1 MDIKLESLTGK
12 SKSAKVGKIN
22 IKVGDNI
29 KLNEVLLQLE
39 TNKGNSPVKAKGN
52 YKIEEI
58 KIEEGQEVKIGDT
71 LFIVSGEELPKETK
85 KVDYFG
91 NLIQGKKEKL
101 SIDLLVIGAGPG
113 GYVSAIYGAK
123 KGLDT
128 VIVERDNLGGTCLN
142 VGCIPT
148 KALVKSAEAYNEAIN
163 GEEFGF
169 EIKDINL
176 DMKKVIARKDRIRNN
191 LVGGIEYLL
200 NKNNIRLIKG
210 QASFIDNHNVIVK
223 KGRDEYTIEAKN
235 IIIATGSTIS
245 KINIPGIDLPFVLNS
260 TKALSSTELP
270 RSITIIGGGVIGM
283 EFAFLYSNFGVKVN
297 VVEYE
302 NRILNMID
310 LDVSEEIL
318 DIAKSKGIS
327 VYTSS
332 KVTRIEKSESGEGVV
347 IFENEDKEKMIVSEK
362 VLVAIGREPNM
373 DELNIENTDIELN
386 DRNRG
391 IKVQDNLKT
400 NVEGIYAIGDVNNKI
415 QLAHVASHQ
424 GIIAVDN
431 ILGENKDMQYECIP
445 NVIFTAPEIASVGL
459 TEKQCIDKKLNIKIS
474 KFPFS
479 ANGKALT
486 MGQEYGFIK
495 IIKDLDSNKIVGG
508 SIIGADASSLISTL
522 TLIIQQNISEEM
534 IAETIFAHPTTG
546 EVVHE
551 AVLGLSIGAIHYNE

>member
-12 SKSAKVGKIN
+12 NKSAKVGKIN
-22 IKVGDNI
+22 IKVGDEVR
-29 KLNEVLLQLE
+29 LNDILLQVE
-39 TNKGNSPVKAKGN
+39 TNKGNSPIKAKGS

-58 KIEEGQEVKIGDT
+58 KIKEGQEIKIGDI
-71 LFIVSGEELPKETK
+71 LFVVSGEESIKETK

-91 NLIQGKKEKL
+91 SLIQGKKEKL

-123 KGLDT
+123 KGLNT
-128 VIVERDNLGGTCLN
+128 VIVEKDNLGGTCLN

-148 KALVKSAEAYNEAIN
+148 KALVKSAEAYNEALN

-169 EIKDINL
+169 EVKEINL
-176 DMKKVIARKDRIRNN
+176 DMKKVIARKDKVKNN
-191 LVGGIEYLL
+191 LVGGIDYLL
-200 NKNNIRLIKG
+200 NKNDIRIIRG
-210 QASFIDNHNVIVK
+210 QASFIDNHKVIVK

-235 IIIATGSTIS
+235 IIIATGSKIS
-245 KINIPGIDLPFVLNS
+245 KINIPGIELPFVLNS
-260 TKALSSTELP
+260 TEALSNTELP
-270 RSITIIGGGVIGM
+270 KSITIIGGGVIGM

-302 NRILNMID
+302 NRILNMVD

-318 DIAKSKGIS
+318 DIAKSRGIGI
-327 VYTSS
+327 YTSS
-332 KVTRIEKSESGEGVV
+332 KVTRIEKSESGEGIVV
-347 IFENEDKEKMIVSEK
+347 FENQDKEKLLVSEK
-362 VLVAIGREPNM
+362 VLVAIGREPNIE
-373 DELNIENTDIELN
+373 DLNIENTDIELN

-391 IKVQDNLKT
+391 IKVQDDLKT

-424 GIIAVDN
+424 GIIAIDN
-431 ILGENKDMQYECIP
+431 ILGESKKIEYDCIP

-459 TEKQCIDKKLNIKIS
+459 TEKQCIDKNINIKIS

-486 MGQEYGFIK
+486 MGQEAGFIK

-508 SIIGADASSLISTL
+508 TIIGADASSLISTL
-522 TLIIQQNISEEM
+522 TLIVQQNISEEK

-546 EVVHE
+546 EVIHE

>member
-12 SKSAKVGKIN
+12 NKSAKVGKIN
-22 IKVGDNI
+22 IKVGDEVR
-29 KLNEVLLQLE
+29 LNDILLQVE
-39 TNKGNSPVKAKGN
+39 TNKGNSPIKAKGS

-58 KIEEGQEVKIGDT
+58 KIKEGQEIKIGDI
-71 LFIVSGEELPKETK
+71 LFVVSGEESIKETK

-91 NLIQGKKEKL
+91 SLIQGKKEKL

-113 GYVSAIYGAK
+113 GYVSAIYGVK
-123 KGLDT
+123 KGLNT
-128 VIVERDNLGGTCLN
+128 VIVEKDNLGGTCLN

-148 KALVKSAEAYNEAIN
+148 KALVKSAEAYNEALN

-169 EIKDINL
+169 EVKEINL
-176 DMKKVIARKDRIRNN
+176 DMKKVIARKDKVKNN
-191 LVGGIEYLL
+191 LVGGIDYLL
-200 NKNNIRLIKG
+200 NKNDIRIIRG
-210 QASFIDNHNVIVK
+210 QASFIDNHKVIVK

-235 IIIATGSTIS
+235 IIIATGSKIS
-245 KINIPGIDLPFVLNS
+245 KINIPGIELPFVLNS
-260 TKALSSTELP
+260 TEALSNTELP
-270 RSITIIGGGVIGM
+270 KSITIIGGGVIGM
-283 EFAFLYSNFGVKVN
+283 EFAFLYSNFGIKVN

-302 NRILNMID
+302 NRILNMVD

-318 DIAKSKGIS
+318 DIAKSRGIGI
-327 VYTSS
+327 YTSS
-332 KVTRIEKSESGEGVV
+332 KVTRIEKSESGEGIVV
-347 IFENEDKEKMIVSEK
+347 FENQDKEKLLVSEK
-362 VLVAIGREPNM
+362 VLVAIGREPNIE
-373 DELNIENTDIELN
+373 DLNIENTDIELN

-391 IKVQDNLKT
+391 IKVQDDLKT

-424 GIIAVDN
+424 GIIAIDN
-431 ILGENKDMQYECIP
+431 ILGESKKIEYDCIP

-459 TEKQCIDKKLNIKIS
+459 TEKQCIDKNINIKIS

-486 MGQEYGFIK
+486 MGQEAGFIK

-508 SIIGADASSLISTL
+508 TIIGADASSLISTL
-522 TLIIQQNISEEM
+522 TLIVQQNISEEK

-546 EVVHE
+546 EVIHE

>member
-52 YKIEEI
+52 YKVEEI

-91 NLIQGKKEKL
+91 NLMQGKKEKL

-176 DMKKVIARKDRIRNN
+176 DMKKVIARKDRIKNN

-235 IIIATGSTIS
+235 IIIATGSKIS

-260 TKALSSTELP
+260 TKALSNTELP
-270 RSITIIGGGVIGM
+270 KSITIIGGGVIGM

-327 VYTSS
+327 IYTSS
-332 KVTRIEKSESGEGVV
+332 KVTRIEKSESGEGIV

-508 SIIGADASSLISTL
+508 SIIGEDASSLISTL

>member
-22 IKVGDNI
+22 IKVGDEV
-29 KLNEVLLQLE
+29 KLNDILLQVE
-39 TNKGNSPVKAKGN
+39 TNKGNSPIKAKGS

-58 KIEEGQEVKIGDT
+58 KIAEGQEIKIGDI
-71 LFIVSGEELPKETK
+71 LFVVSGEEPIKETK

-91 NLIQGKKEKL
+91 SLIQGKKEKL

-123 KGLDT
+123 KGLNT
-128 VIVERDNLGGTCLN
+128 VIVEKNNLGGTCLN

-148 KALVKSAEAYNEAIN
+148 KALVKSAEAYNEALN

-169 EIKDINL
+169 EVKEINL
-176 DMKKVIARKDRIRNN
+176 NMKKVIARKDKIKNN
-191 LVGGIEYLL
+191 LVGGIDYLL
-200 NKNNIRLIKG
+200 NKNDIRIIRG
-210 QASFIDNHNVIVK
+210 QASFIDNHKVIVK

-235 IIIATGSTIS
+235 IIIATGSKIS
-245 KINIPGIDLPFVLNS
+245 KINIPGIELPFVLNS
-260 TKALSSTELP
+260 TEALSNTELP
-270 RSITIIGGGVIGM
+270 KSITIIGGGVIGM

-302 NRILNMID
+302 NKILNMVD

-318 DIAKSKGIS
+318 DIAKSRGIGI
-327 VYTSS
+327 YTSS
-332 KVTRIEKSESGEGVV
+332 KVTRIEKSESGEGIVV
-347 IFENEDKEKMIVSEK
+347 FENQDKEKLLVSEK
-362 VLVAIGREPNM
+362 VLVAIGREPNIE
-373 DELNIENTDIELN
+373 DLNIENTDIELN

-391 IKVQDNLKT
+391 IKVQDDLKT

-424 GIIAVDN
+424 GIIAIDN
-431 ILGENKDMQYECIP
+431 ILGESKKIKYDCIP

-459 TEKQCIDKKLNIKIS
+459 TEKQCIDKNINIKIS

-486 MGQEYGFIK
+486 MGQEAGFIK

-508 SIIGADASSLISTL
+508 TIIGADASSLISTL
-522 TLIIQQNISEEM
+522 TFIVQQNISEEK

-546 EVVHE
+546 EVIHE

>member
-1 MDIKLESLTGK
+1 MDIKLESLSGK

-22 IKVGDNI
+22 IQVGENV
-29 KLNEVLLQLE
+29 KLNDVMFQLE
-39 TNKGNSPVKAKGN
+39 TNKGNSPVKAKGS

-58 KIEEGQEVKIGDT
+58 KVTEGQEVKVGDT
-71 LFIVSGEELPKETK
+71 LLIVSGEALAEETK

-91 NLIQGKKEKL
+91 SLIKGKKENL
-101 SIDLLVIGAGPG
+101 NIDLLVIGAGPG

-123 KGLDT
+123 KGLET
-128 VIVERDNLGGTCLN
+128 IIVEKDNLGGTCLN

-148 KALVKSAEAYNEAIN
+148 KSLVKSAEAYNEALN

-169 EIKDINL
+169 EIKDIKL
-176 DMKKVIARKDRIRNN
+176 DMKKVIARKDKIRNN
-191 LVGGIEYLL
+191 LVGGIDYLL

-210 QASFIDNHNVIVK
+210 EASFIDNHKVLVK
-223 KGRDEYTIEAKN
+223 KGKDEYTIEAKN
-235 IIIATGSTIS
+235 IIIATGSKIS
-245 KINIPGIDLPFVLNS
+245 KISIPGIELPFVLNS
-260 TKALSSTELP
+260 TEALSNTELP
-270 RSITIIGGGVIGM
+270 KSITIIGGGVIGM

-302 NRILNMID
+302 NRILNMVD

-318 DIAKSKGIS
+318 DIAKSKGIGI
-327 VYTSS
+327 YTSS
-332 KVTRIEKSESGEGVV
+332 KVTRIEKSESGEGIV
-347 IFENEDKEKMIVSEK
+347 IFENEGNEKLLVSEK

-373 DELNIENTDIELN
+373 EGLNLENTDIELN

-391 IKVQDNLKT
+391 IKVEGNLKT
-400 NVEGIYAIGDVNNKI
+400 NVEGIYAIGDVNSKI

-424 GIIAVDN
+424 GIVAVDN
-431 ILGENKDMQYECIP
+431 ILGKNKEMKYECIP

-459 TEKQCIDKKLNIKIS
+459 TEKQCIDKNMNIKIS
-474 KFPFS
+474 KFPFA

-495 IIKDLDSNKIVGG
+495 IIKDLDSGKMVGG
-508 SIIGADASSLISTL
+508 SIIGPDASSLISTL
-522 TLIIQQNISEEM
+522 TLIIQQNISEES
-534 IAETIFAHPTTG
+534 IAETVFAHPTTG
-546 EVVHE
+546 EGIHE

>member
-12 SKSAKVGKIN
+12 NKSAKVGKIN
-22 IKVGDNI
+22 IKVGDEVR
-29 KLNEVLLQLE
+29 LNDILLQVE
-39 TNKGNSPVKAKGN
+39 TNKGNSPIKAKGS

-58 KIEEGQEVKIGDT
+58 KIKEGQEIKIGDI
-71 LFIVSGEELPKETK
+71 LFVVSGEESIKETK

-91 NLIQGKKEKL
+91 SLIQGKKEKL

-123 KGLDT
+123 KGLNT
-128 VIVERDNLGGTCLN
+128 VIVEKDNLGGTCLN

-148 KALVKSAEAYNEAIN
+148 KALVKSAEAYNEALN

-169 EIKDINL
+169 EVKEINL
-176 DMKKVIARKDRIRNN
+176 DMKKVIARKDKVKNN
-191 LVGGIEYLL
+191 LVGGIDYLL
-200 NKNNIRLIKG
+200 NKNDIRIIRG
-210 QASFIDNHNVIVK
+210 QASFIGNHKVIVK

-235 IIIATGSTIS
+235 IIIATGSKIS
-245 KINIPGIDLPFVLNS
+245 KINIPGIELPFVLNS
-260 TKALSSTELP
+260 TEALSNTELP
-270 RSITIIGGGVIGM
+270 KSITIIGGGVIGM

-302 NRILNMID
+302 NRILNMVD

-318 DIAKSKGIS
+318 DIAKSRGIGI
-327 VYTSS
+327 YTSS
-332 KVTRIEKSESGEGVV
+332 KVTRIEKSESGEGIVV
-347 IFENEDKEKMIVSEK
+347 FENQDKEKLLVSEK
-362 VLVAIGREPNM
+362 VLVAIGREPNIE
-373 DELNIENTDIELN
+373 DLNIENTDIELN

-391 IKVQDNLKT
+391 IKVQDDLKT

-424 GIIAVDN
+424 GIIAIDN
-431 ILGENKDMQYECIP
+431 ILGESKKIEYDCIP

-459 TEKQCIDKKLNIKIS
+459 TEKQCIDKNINIKIS

-486 MGQEYGFIK
+486 MGQEAGFIK

-508 SIIGADASSLISTL
+508 TIIGADASSLISTL
-522 TLIIQQNISEEM
+522 TLIVQQNISEEK

-546 EVVHE
+546 EVIHE

>member
-12 SKSAKVGKIN
+12 NKSAKVGKIN
-22 IKVGDNI
+22 IKVGDEVR
-29 KLNEVLLQLE
+29 LNDILLQVE
-39 TNKGNSPVKAKGN
+39 TNKGNSPITAKGS

-58 KIEEGQEVKIGDT
+58 KIKEGQEIKIGDI
-71 LFIVSGEELPKETK
+71 LFVVSGEESIKETK

-91 NLIQGKKEKL
+91 SLIQGKKEKL

-123 KGLDT
+123 KGLNT
-128 VIVERDNLGGTCLN
+128 VIVEKDNLGGTCLN

-148 KALVKSAEAYNEAIN
+148 KALVKSAEAYNEALN

-169 EIKDINL
+169 EVKEINL
-176 DMKKVIARKDRIRNN
+176 DMKKVIARKDKVKNN
-191 LVGGIEYLL
+191 LVGGIDYLL
-200 NKNNIRLIKG
+200 NKNDIRIIRG
-210 QASFIDNHNVIVK
+210 QASFIDNHKVIVK

-235 IIIATGSTIS
+235 IIIATGSKIS
-245 KINIPGIDLPFVLNS
+245 KINIPGIELPFVLNS
-260 TKALSSTELP
+260 TEALSNTELP
-270 RSITIIGGGVIGM
+270 KSITIIGGGVIGM
-283 EFAFLYSNFGVKVN
+283 EFAFLYSNFGIKVN

-302 NRILNMID
+302 NRILNMVD

-318 DIAKSKGIS
+318 DIAKSRGIGI
-327 VYTSS
+327 YTSS
-332 KVTRIEKSESGEGVV
+332 KVTRIEKSESGEGIVV
-347 IFENEDKEKMIVSEK
+347 FENQDKEKLLVSEK
-362 VLVAIGREPNM
+362 VLVAIGREPNIE
-373 DELNIENTDIELN
+373 DLNIENTDIELN

-391 IKVQDNLKT
+391 IKVQDDLKT

-424 GIIAVDN
+424 GIIAIDN
-431 ILGENKDMQYECIP
+431 ILGESKKIEYDCIP

-459 TEKQCIDKKLNIKIS
+459 TEKQCIDKNINIKIS

-486 MGQEYGFIK
+486 MGQEAGFIK

-508 SIIGADASSLISTL
+508 TIIGADASSLISTL
-522 TLIIQQNISEEM
+522 TLIVQQNISEEK

-546 EVVHE
+546 EVIHE

>member
-39 TNKGNSPVKAKGN
+39 TNKGNSPVKAKGS

-113 GYVSAIYGAK
+113 GYVSAIYGVK

-128 VIVERDNLGGTCLN
+128 VIVEKDNLGGTCLN

-235 IIIATGSTIS
+235 IIIATGSKIS

-260 TKALSSTELP
+260 TKALSNTELP
-270 RSITIIGGGVIGM
+270 ESITIIGGGVIGM

-332 KVTRIEKSESGEGVV
+332 KVTRIEKSESGEGIV

-508 SIIGADASSLISTL
+508 SIIGPDASSLISTL
-522 TLIIQQNISEEM
+522 TLIVQQNISEEM

>member
-22 IKVGDNI
+22 IKVGDEV
-29 KLNEVLLQLE
+29 KLNDILLQVE
-39 TNKGNSPVKAKGN
+39 TNKGNSPIKAKGS

-58 KIEEGQEVKIGDT
+58 KIAEGQEIKIGDI
-71 LFIVSGEELPKETK
+71 LFVVSGEESIKETK

-91 NLIQGKKEKL
+91 SLIQGKKEKL

-123 KGLDT
+123 KGLNT
-128 VIVERDNLGGTCLN
+128 VIVEKDNLGGTCLN

-148 KALVKSAEAYNEAIN
+148 KALVKSAEAYNEALN

-169 EIKDINL
+169 EVKEINL
-176 DMKKVIARKDRIRNN
+176 DMKKVIARKDKVKNN
-191 LVGGIEYLL
+191 LVGGIDYLL
-200 NKNNIRLIKG
+200 NKNDIRIIRG
-210 QASFIDNHNVIVK
+210 QASFIDNHKVIVK

-235 IIIATGSTIS
+235 IIIATGSKIS
-245 KINIPGIDLPFVLNS
+245 KINIPGIELPFVLNS
-260 TKALSSTELP
+260 TEALSNTELP
-270 RSITIIGGGVIGM
+270 KSITIIGGGVIGM

-302 NRILNMID
+302 NRILNMVD

-318 DIAKSKGIS
+318 DIAKSRGIGI
-327 VYTSS
+327 YTSS
-332 KVTRIEKSESGEGVV
+332 KVTRIEKSESGEGIVV
-347 IFENEDKEKMIVSEK
+347 FENQDKEKLLVSEK
-362 VLVAIGREPNM
+362 VLVSIGREPNIE
-373 DELNIENTDIELN
+373 DLNIENTDIELN

-391 IKVQDNLKT
+391 IKVQDDLKT

-424 GIIAVDN
+424 GIIAIDN
-431 ILGENKDMQYECIP
+431 ILGESKKIEYDCIP

-459 TEKQCIDKKLNIKIS
+459 TEKQCIDKNINIKIS

-486 MGQEYGFIK
+486 MGQEAGFIK

-508 SIIGADASSLISTL
+508 TIIGADASSLISTL
-522 TLIIQQNISEEM
+522 TLIVQQNISEEK

-546 EVVHE
+546 EVIHE

>member
-12 SKSAKVGKIN
+12 NKSAKVGKIN
-22 IKVGDNI
+22 IKVGDEV
-29 KLNEVLLQLE
+29 KLNDILLQVE
-39 TNKGNSPVKAKGN
+39 TNKGNSPIKAKGS

-58 KIEEGQEVKIGDT
+58 RIKEGQEIKIGDI
-71 LFIVSGEELPKETK
+71 LFVVSGEESIKETK

-91 NLIQGKKEKL
+91 SLIQGKKEKL

-123 KGLDT
+123 KGLNT
-128 VIVERDNLGGTCLN
+128 VIVEKDNLGGTCLN

-148 KALVKSAEAYNEAIN
+148 KALVKSAEAYNEALN

-169 EIKDINL
+169 EVKEINL
-176 DMKKVIARKDRIRNN
+176 DMKKVIARKDKVKNN
-191 LVGGIEYLL
+191 LVGGIDYLL
-200 NKNNIRLIKG
+200 NKNDIRIIRG
-210 QASFIDNHNVIVK
+210 QASFIDNHKVIVK

-235 IIIATGSTIS
+235 IIIATGSKIS
-245 KINIPGIDLPFVLNS
+245 KINIPGIELPFVLNS
-260 TKALSSTELP
+260 TEALSNTELP
-270 RSITIIGGGVIGM
+270 KSITIIGGGVIGM

-302 NRILNMID
+302 NRILNMVD

-318 DIAKSKGIS
+318 DIAKSRGIGI
-327 VYTSS
+327 YTSS
-332 KVTRIEKSESGEGVV
+332 KVTRIEKSESGEGIVV
-347 IFENEDKEKMIVSEK
+347 FENQDKEKLLVSEK
-362 VLVAIGREPNM
+362 VLVAIGREPNIE
-373 DELNIENTDIELN
+373 DLNIENTDIELN

-391 IKVQDNLKT
+391 IKVQDDLKT

-424 GIIAVDN
+424 GIIAIDN
-431 ILGENKDMQYECIP
+431 ILGESKKIEYDCIP

-459 TEKQCIDKKLNIKIS
+459 TEKQCIDKNINIKIS

-486 MGQEYGFIK
+486 MGQEAGFIK

-508 SIIGADASSLISTL
+508 TIIGADASSLISTL
-522 TLIIQQNISEEM
+522 TLIVQQNISEEK

-546 EVVHE
+546 EVIHE